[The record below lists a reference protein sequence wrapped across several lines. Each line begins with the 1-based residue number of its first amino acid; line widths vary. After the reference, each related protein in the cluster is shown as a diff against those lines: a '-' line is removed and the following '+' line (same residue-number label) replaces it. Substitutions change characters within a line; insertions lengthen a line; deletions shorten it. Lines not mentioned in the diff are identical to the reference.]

1 MDRKWEGEQQWLLGA
16 GMGSQCLLR
25 TQVQFGKLEQF
36 GVGRAMIHTG
46 KCLRCLRPGHLN
58 VVEMAKVTLDIF

>member
-1 MDRKWEGEQQWLLGA
+1 MDGKRDGEQQWLLGA

-25 TQVQFGKLEQF
+25 AQVRFGKLEQF
-36 GVGRAMIHTG
+36 GVGRVMIHTG

-58 VVEMAKVTLDIF
+58 VVEMAMVPLGIF